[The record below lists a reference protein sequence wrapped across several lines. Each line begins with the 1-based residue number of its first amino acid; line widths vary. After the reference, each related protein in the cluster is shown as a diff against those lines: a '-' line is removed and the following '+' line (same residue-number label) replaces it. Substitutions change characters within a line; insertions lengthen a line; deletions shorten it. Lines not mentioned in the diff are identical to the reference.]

1 MTITINYEPRPS
13 AGYTPRKA
21 LTLHN
26 VESVHAKGVRMV
38 EVHMMFTDHKPT
50 HDHVVSVS
58 VIPEKE

>member
-1 MTITINYEPRPS
+1 MTVTINYNPRPS

-26 VESVHAKGVRMV
+26 IESVHAKGVSAV
-38 EVHMMFTDHKPT
+38 ELRMMFTDARPT

-58 VIPEKE
+58 VRPEQK